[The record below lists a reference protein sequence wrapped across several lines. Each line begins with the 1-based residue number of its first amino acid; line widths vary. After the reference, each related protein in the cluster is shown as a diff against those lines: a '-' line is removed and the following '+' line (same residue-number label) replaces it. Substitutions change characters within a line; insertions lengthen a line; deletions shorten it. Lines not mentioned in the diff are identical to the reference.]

1 MQFQNAVSKCS
12 IECTQ
17 SNAHNHFQFLIE
29 SIAHMTL
36 SKDYEVP
43 VRAWLNT
50 DDNMTEEC
58 SGQERQGIKNE
69 LTTIDRREKD
79 NQFKHLDEDARFDK
93 YRTEFQIERLLK
105 NLLLANRNGI
115 FKPEYTKHGL
125 ERGLVGEESSRQGER
140 LKASNATLNADW
152 NPINNP
158 LNNPIAGAR
167 IKEANRVAN
176 VEFFRTKFPDQTE
189 SLVTPEQA
197 EVHRQRIL
205 DTKFPQL
212 GDLSIQDYL
221 RTHPNAGL
229 YVGMTGQ
236 VLENE
241 DLRWLTIRGRPM
253 KAGEVY
259 VGRSSQKNRPSILK
273 SDGNSIT
280 MKEARDKYGFR
291 SFVVYESPIK
301 TNVCS
306 VEDALQ
312 NFLQH
317 KFIDDGHTGLRLG
330 RRFWRHVAMGPK
342 THTEAGHYKTF
353 VTFSVNIG
361 DYYGENGTVKVNH

>member
-1 MQFQNAVSKCS
+1 
-12 IECTQ
+12 
-17 SNAHNHFQFLIE
+17 
-29 SIAHMTL
+29 
-36 SKDYEVP
+36 
-43 VRAWLNT
+43 
-50 DDNMTEEC
+50 MTEAC
-58 SGQERQGIKNE
+58 TGLERDYLRNQ
-69 LTTIDRREKD
+69 LTDLNRRDIDEKFPD
-79 NQFKHLDEDARFDK
+79 LDDDARWDK
-93 YRTEFQIERLLK
+93 YRDEDQIDNRLAT
-105 NLLLANRNGI
+105 LLMTNRNGI
-115 FKPEYTKHGL
+115 IKPEYTNHGKK
-125 ERGLVGEESSRQGER
+125 RGLVGEESSRQGER

-212 GDLSIQDYL
+212 GDLSIQDFL
-221 RTHPNAGL
+221 RTHSKAGL

-236 VLENE
+236 TLENE
-241 DLRWLTIRGRPM
+241 DLRWLTLRGRPM

-259 VGRSSQKNRPSILK
+259 VGRPGQKNRPSILK